1 MANGKLKRPKSP
13 GIDRIQTEPIIAG
26 CRTIFFLKTLNSLV
40 LFEIR
45 RKCLKNWRSLSLY
58 PSL

>member
-26 CRTIFFLKTLNSLV
+26 CRTIFFFENTKLFSSIRNKEEMLEELKESIIV
-40 LFEIR
+40 PI
-45 RKCLKNWRSLSLY
+45 S
-58 PSL
+58 